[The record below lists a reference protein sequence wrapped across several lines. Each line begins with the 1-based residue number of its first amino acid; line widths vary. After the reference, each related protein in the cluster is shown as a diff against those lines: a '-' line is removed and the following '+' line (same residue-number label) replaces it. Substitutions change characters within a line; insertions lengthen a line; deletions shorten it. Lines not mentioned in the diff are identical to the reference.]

1 MPLRKPTD
9 ATEAVLTAIQEA
21 IRLRDDAPATQAA
34 DAAPLPREAYHY
46 EAELKVEVV
55 KRIQQKADET
65 LKQEEWVVIDG
76 VDKR

>member
-9 ATEAVLTAIQEA
+9 ETNPTEVALAEIQRALEA
-21 IRLRDDAPATQAA
+21 GEVP
-34 DAAPLPREAYHY
+34 PEAYHY

-55 KRIQQKADET
+55 RRIQAEADKV
-65 LKQEEWVVIDG
+65 LNQEEWVVIDG